1 VSHDDFDFEPVP
13 GLPRHLPPGERVL
26 WRGRPDANAF
36 AWRFL
41 KFGHL
46 TAYFLALLVW
56 VVVSGML
63 DGAGLRE
70 LAASAA
76 TFSALALA
84 ALGLFRGYAA
94 LVERTTIYTLTD
106 KRLVVRAGIA
116 LPITINLPFKQVA
129 AAAMRECPDGTGEI
143 SLTLAKDQR
152 VAYAVLWPHV
162 KAWHFAEPELVLRCV
177 PQVGKVANA
186 LAQAL
191 AASAHGGTTTIAP
204 ITPIASAEPAPSRDV
219 IDVGLEGR
227 VA

>member
-1 VSHDDFDFEPVP
+1 MSHDDFDFEPVP

-46 TAYFLALLVW
+46 TAYFMALLVW
-56 VVVSGML
+56 VVVSGLL
-63 DGAGLRE
+63 DGVGLRE
-70 LAASAA
+70 LTASAA

-116 LPITINLPFKQVA
+116 LPITINLPFKQVS

-143 SLTLAKDQR
+143 SLTIAKDQH

-162 KAWHFAEPELVLRCV
+162 KAWRFAQPEPVLRCV

-191 AASAHGGTTTIAP
+191 AASAQGGTTTIAP
-204 ITPIASAEPAPSRDV
+204 IASAEPAPPRDV